1 MPPSK
6 PSDPPDRANSL
17 VFIHSGDLQIG
28 KPYSSIVDDAK
39 RARAQQERLEA
50 IRRIGAVVREQWAR
64 FVVLAGDVFDS
75 PTPAHATIS
84 AALGAFAA
92 IGVPIYAIPGNH
104 DHAGPDSVWET
115 AFFRRERERV
125 APHFHL
131 LDSPAVTVVNLEVGG
146 VGPASVVL
154 LPCPLLRRHHADD
167 PTAWVRSLDFSA
179 LGDSPRIVIAH
190 GSTAVFSGAFHIDD
204 DGEAGRPANSIAIDR
219 LPIEHVD
226 YVALG
231 DWHGFMAV
239 GPKAWYSGTHE
250 IDRFPK
256 PGQEPGHV
264 ACVTVGRGA
273 PPKVEAV
280 RTGRFRWLSHTI
292 TLDTE
297 SEPEA
302 NLAPAA
308 AGGGAS
314 VGTAS
319 AGAAASARAGT
330 PASETVV
337 GGPESSGPAY
347 LDAWLTQATQ
357 PKAEGEPGFDGS
369 LARITVT
376 GTVSLAGRQEL
387 DRIIESWEARLLRL
401 DLVDT
406 VRISPTA
413 DEIHDLAARPN
424 DPIISRVATELVQLL
439 EAGGPQAEIDVV
451 RQAIFMLHALAH
463 PNTSGRR
470 NDTPPPESP
479 ARLTDAAPTDSGRS
493 SVDADSPS
501 TSTRPDSP
509 NTLGVSS

>member
-1 MPPSK
+1 MFPSN
-6 PSDPPDRANSL
+6 PFDPPDRPDSL
-17 VFIHSGDLQIG
+17 VFIHAADLQIG
-28 KPYSSIVDDAK
+28 KPFSPIVDESK

-50 IRRIGAVVREQWAR
+50 IRRIGTVVRDRRAR

-104 DHAGPDSVWET
+104 DHAGPDSLWET

-131 LDSPAVTVVNLEVGG
+131 LDTPAVTVVNLEDGG

-167 PTAWVRSLDFSA
+167 PTAWIRGVDFST

-190 GSTAVFSGAFHIDD
+190 GSTAVFSGAFQIDD
-204 DGEAGRPANSIAIDR
+204 DGDVGRPANSIAIDR
-219 LPIEHVD
+219 LPIEHLD

-231 DWHGFMAV
+231 DWHGFTAV

-273 PPKVEAV
+273 PPTVEAV

-297 SEPEA
+297 SETEA
-302 NLAPAA
+302 DSVPLAAEGGAAA
-308 AGGGAS
+308 AGSA
-314 VGTAS
+314 VGTD
-319 AGAAASARAGT
+319 
-330 PASETVV
+330 
-337 GGPESSGPAY
+337 GGPESRGPAY

-387 DRIIESWEARLLRL
+387 DRIIESWQARLLRL

-406 VRISPTA
+406 VRISPTT
-413 DEIHDLAARPN
+413 DEIHDLADRPN
-424 DPIISRVATELVQLL
+424 DPIISRVAAELVQQL
-439 EAGGPQAEIDVV
+439 EAGGPPDDIDVI

-463 PNTSGRR
+463 PDSSGRR
-470 NDTPPPESP
+470 DDAPPPDSP
-479 ARLTDAAPTDSGRS
+479 ARRADATPADPAHRGT
-493 SVDADSPS
+493 DADSPS
-501 TSTRPDSP
+501 THTTPDSP
-509 NTLGVSS
+509 TTLGVPSR